1 MFGHQNDV
9 ITQDQKQDVNVT
21 LPEDAVQALTGE
33 PETTPPTDNQE
44 PVQSTPAI
52 DLDLP
57 VNNDTV
63 SPPVD
68 PDFTAPANFGFTN
81 TQKQFARV
89 GSGTDS
95 DQSNDS
101 TKNDN
106 AEDDNKGADQ
116 NEPIELGGTNEIN
129 ELNELGDLSN
139 ISAPKTVDVSD
150 TSDDTLLSIKADALH
165 DLSPLVNQLDLEPEE
180 KFKTIM
186 MLIQTSDDKTLI
198 PEAYEIA
205 KKISDDKVKAQ
216 ALLDVVNEIN
226 YFTHSEDS
234 K

>member
-9 ITQDQKQDVNVT
+9 ITQDQKQDANIT

-33 PETTPPTDNQE
+33 PETTPPTDNQD
-44 PVQSTPAI
+44 PVQSPPAI
-52 DLDLP
+52 TLDESAGP
-57 VNNDTV
+57 SVA

-81 TQKQFARV
+81 TQKQFSR
-89 GSGTDS
+89 SDTDDTTSNNSFGIPDASTPSELSIDEPLDTADQDNS
-95 DQSNDS
+95 DSIESS
-101 TKNDN
+101 TKIDTPKDSSSSRN
-106 AEDDNKGADQ
+106 
-116 NEPIELGGTNEIN
+116 T
-129 ELNELGDLSN
+129 
-139 ISAPKTVDVSD
+139 SA
-150 TSDDTLLSIKADALH
+150 SDDDLLSIKADALH
-165 DLSPLVNQLDLEPEE
+165 DLSPLVNQLDLDPEE

-186 MLIQTSDDKTLI
+186 MLIQTSDNKTLI
-198 PEAYEIA
+198 PDAYEIA